1 MADRGHGCRLDR
13 QRPRTVRMPLLESS
27 MSQSSN
33 LSSMGGRVRTRRD
46 DAALM
51 SEPFQIVGDKTFAGR
66 VMRGRD
72 IDASRR
78 RRFVE

>member
-1 MADRGHGCRLDR
+1 
-13 QRPRTVRMPLLESS
+13 